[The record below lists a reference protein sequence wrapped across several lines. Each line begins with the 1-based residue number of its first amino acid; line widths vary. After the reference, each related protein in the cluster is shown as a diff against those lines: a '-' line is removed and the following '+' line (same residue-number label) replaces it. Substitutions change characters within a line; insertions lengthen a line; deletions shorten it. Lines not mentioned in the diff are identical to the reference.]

1 MKGGPRRV
9 TRWVST
15 TYEGFFSTLSLTCQ
29 VFFLLFLSS
38 IFFHFFCAPSAVPS
52 DLRRILKVSQGG
64 LGALSE
70 RHVFIRSFGVMLE
83 IYLLRIFTSDL
94 IDSSS
99 ASAWAWMADSSRIFL
114 VTKSA
119 FSFHERSSLP
129 IAHWHESA
137 MADISAVSFKSL
149 SVFFMI

>member
-1 MKGGPRRV
+1 
-9 TRWVST
+9 
-15 TYEGFFSTLSLTCQ
+15 
-29 VFFLLFLSS
+29 
-38 IFFHFFCAPSAVPS
+38 VPS

-64 LGALSE
+64 FGALSE
-70 RHVFIRSFGVMLE
+70 RHVFIRSVGVMLE

-94 IDSSS
+94 IGFATAS
-99 ASAWAWMADSSRIFL
+99 ASAWRADSSRIFL

-119 FSFHERSSLP
+119 FSLAERSSLL

-137 MADISAVSFKSL
+137 MAVISAVSFKSL